1 MEKTNKVTDL
11 QYAKISMLIGRQMC
25 DGSGATEVLESE
37 ITAFRIHS
45 GDKQLGRHYSREK
58 KYCLEVLG
66 RDDT

>member
-11 QYAKISMLIGRQMC
+11 QYAKISMLIGKQMC

-45 GDKQLGRHYSREK
+45 RDKQLERNSIVGRK
-58 KYCLEVLG
+58 NIVWKF
-66 RDDT
+66 